1 MPDDPIATY
10 KRQAAERA
18 AELVESSMV
27 VGLGHGSTA
36 AFAVRR
42 IAERLELG
50 ELTDIVAVP
59 CSDEVASMAQGLG
72 IPLTTLDA
80 HPGVDLTIDG
90 ADEVDPGMNLIKGG
104 GGALLREKTVAL
116 ASRREII
123 VVDES
128 KLSRQLGTRFALPVE
143 VVLVAEASEAE
154 YLEFLGAAVTRRGG
168 DNPFVTDGGNVILDC
183 RWPGIEDP
191 HELAQLLDRRPG
203 IAAHGLFLDLT
214 TDLIVA
220 GDQGVRRFERGQDW
234 TAVITP

>member
-18 AELVESSMV
+18 AEFVESGMII
-27 VGLGHGSTA
+27 GLGHGSTA

-50 ELTDIVAVP
+50 ELADIAAVP
-59 CSDEVASMAQGLG
+59 CSNAVAEMARDLG
-72 IPLTTLDA
+72 IPLTSLDA
-80 HPGVDLTIDG
+80 HRTVDLTIDG

-123 VVDES
+123 IVDES

-143 VVLVAEASEAE
+143 VVPVAEASETE
-154 YLEFLGAAVTRRGG
+154 YLEGLDAAVTRRGG
-168 DNPFVTDGGNVILDC
+168 DNPFLTDERNIILDC

-191 HELAQLLDRRPG
+191 YELAQLLDRRPG

-220 GDQGVRRFERGQDW
+220 GDQGVYRFERGQDW
-234 TAVITP
+234 TAVIAP